1 MHEVISGLRQA
12 CVSCGLR
19 ETCLPAGIPADSLRL
34 IDAAVRQ
41 RRPLRA
47 REVLFHAGAGFE
59 CLYLVR
65 SGALMS
71 CSHAEDGSEQVQGFH
86 LPGELLGLDGLAEG
100 RHGCSVIALEASN
113 VCALPLVL
121 VQDIVVDVPELQAA
135 LMRVIAR
142 ESANDHLHV
151 AMMGRRGAHE
161 RLAAFLISLSERH
174 ARIGRDPLR
183 LRLYMSR
190 SEIGSFLGLAE
201 ETVSR
206 LFSRMHAGGL
216 LEVHGRTVRI
226 RDEEGLRLVCHGHSE
241 TAVSAPPRRRRELPP
256 A

>member
-1 MHEVISGLRQA
+1 MHEVISGLRHA

-19 ETCLPAGIPADSLRL
+19 EVCLPAGIPADSLRL

-71 CSHAEDGSEQVQGFH
+71 CSHEEDGSEQVQGFH
-86 LPGELLGLDGLAEG
+86 LPGELVGLDGMAGG
-100 RHGCSVIALEASN
+100 RHGCSVVALEPTN
-113 VCALPLVL
+113 VCALPLAL
-121 VQDIVVDVPELQAA
+121 VQDMMVEVPELQSA
-135 LMRVIAR
+135 LMRIIAR
-142 ESANDHLHV
+142 ETVNDHLHV
-151 AMMGRRGAHE
+151 AMMGRRSAHE
-161 RLAAFLISLSERH
+161 RLAAFLLSLSERH
-174 ARIGRDPLR
+174 ARIGRDPRR
-183 LRLYMSR
+183 LRLTMSR

-206 LFSRMHAGGL
+206 LFSRMHASGL
-216 LEVHGRTVRI
+216 LEVCGRTVLI
-226 RDEEGLRLVCHGHSE
+226 RDGEALRQVCHGQVDPCRPGH
-241 TAVSAPPRRRRELPP
+241 AHARQNHPP